1 MGLIAEGVGHNG
13 YGDGKGR
20 WVGGVLE
27 SVQLMLQE
35 KILVTCLGEGG
46 KGANAGCSFFL
57 GKINLSRGAW
67 GEIVGDD
74 SVDFAAKGL
83 NSDWE
88 GGSFLSSVMLW
99 ERRKK

>member
-1 MGLIAEGVGHNG
+1 MGGWCVGERAAGVAREDFSHVL
-13 YGDGKGR
+13 KGR
-20 WVGGVLE
+20 
-27 SVQLMLQE
+27 
-35 KILVTCLGEGG
+35 GG

-88 GGSFLSSVMLW
+88 GGKFFFLVSDVTG
-99 ERRKK
+99 EKEEIRRNITHTAAISGPSEH